1 MRRRLAIIAILATTV
16 SSAILLTAA
25 GAAPTA
31 RSCGNLRERSGNRT
45 LHYSITV
52 AKGTVG
58 CATARSVLQRFI
70 RTNRRTSGWD
80 CRNGARGTSW
90 SEACGSPYHSL
101 FDTFRDS
108 RFKKVIKA
116 YYHGATG
123 DKSP

>member
-1 MRRRLAIIAILATTV
+1 MRRRLAVTAVLATIV
-16 SSAILLTAA
+16 SSALLLTAA
-25 GAAPTA
+25 GAAPAA
-31 RSCGNLRERSGNRT
+31 RSCGNLRERVGNRT

-52 AKGTVG
+52 AKGSVG
-58 CATARSVLQRFI
+58 CTTARSVLQHFI
-70 RTNRRTSGWD
+70 RTDRRSSGWD

-108 RFKKVIKA
+108 SFKKVIKA

>member
-1 MRRRLAIIAILATTV
+1 MRRRLAVIAVFAATA

-25 GAAPTA
+25 GAAPAA
-31 RSCGNLRERSGNRT
+31 RSCGNLRERTGNRT

-58 CATARSVLQRFI
+58 CTTARTVLEHFI

-80 CRNGARGTSW
+80 CRNGGHGTSW

-101 FDTFRDS
+101 FDTFRE
-108 RFKKVIKA
+108 RNFKKVIKA
-116 YYHGATG
+116 YYRGSTG
-123 DKSP
+123 DESP